1 MGRYSQTKE
10 KKPARTN
17 VVIFTVLLILAGGG
31 WFCFDRVIQEWAKLE
46 PGSIS
51 HPPADEISFDA
62 SVPESITVDE
72 ATAEPE
78 AADDTVQMQKE
89 EQPLDLPTLVDSD
102 EPFREA
108 MITLTPG
115 LAPWLSTDQLIRK
128 YVLIANDFSQGFV
141 IENHMRFLKPT
152 QPFAV
157 EQSDKGTFISK
168 KNYQR
173 YDALA
178 AAIDAIDEQLI
189 IGVYKKFRPLLMQ
202 VYSDFSYPEEFKL
215 EDILIK
221 AAGEIMAA
229 PIIEEP
235 IALVRPSVK
244 YKFADAKL
252 EGSSPVSK
260 QMLRMGPENTRIIQN
275 KIQLLAEQLIVS
287 FE

>member
-1 MGRYSQTKE
+1 MGRYNQTKE
-10 KKPARTN
+10 KKPVRTT
-17 VVIFTVLLILAGGG
+17 VVIFMVLMILVGGG
-31 WFCFDRVIQEWAKLE
+31 WFCYDWVIQEWAKLG
-46 PGSIS
+46 PGNIS
-51 HPPADEISFDA
+51 HPLADEISFDA
-62 SVPESITVDE
+62 SVPESTTREEV
-72 ATAEPE
+72 TTEPE
-78 AADDTVQMQKE
+78 AADDSVQMQKE
-89 EQPLDLPTLVDSD
+89 EQPLDLPALIDSD
-102 EPFREA
+102 GPFREA
-108 MITLTPG
+108 MIKLSPG

-157 EQSDKGTFISK
+157 DQTDKGTYISK
-168 KNYQR
+168 KSYQR

-178 AAIDAIDEQLI
+178 AVINAIDEQLI
-189 IGVYKKFRPLLMQ
+189 IEAYKKFRPLLLQ
-202 VYSDFSYPEEFKL
+202 VYSDFSYPEESNL

-235 IALVRPSVK
+235 IALVRQSVK